1 MMNAR
6 RAVALLLVVSFAVGL
21 SACNT
26 IRGAGQDIE
35 AGGKAIQR
43 STR

>member
-1 MMNAR
+1 LL
-6 RAVALLLVVSFAVGL
+6 ALLLLVLFSAGL

-35 AGGKAIQR
+35 AGGKAIQK

>member
-1 MMNAR
+1 MRNGV
-6 RAVALLLVVSFAVGL
+6 RALAFLLVVSFAVGS

>member
-1 MMNAR
+1 MNAA
-6 RAVALLLVVSFAVGL
+6 RALAVLLVVLFASVLG
-21 SACNT
+21 ACNT

-35 AGGKAIQR
+35 AGGKAIQK